1 MAKLLGLFFNGS
13 AMTIAIGGGAIDV
26 LVHGRNRYF
35 DNYRPDSIPRV
46 RIVYPFG
53 YCGRFLSPRLTG

>member
-1 MAKLLGLFFNGS
+1 
-13 AMTIAIGGGAIDV
+13 MTIAIGGGAIDV